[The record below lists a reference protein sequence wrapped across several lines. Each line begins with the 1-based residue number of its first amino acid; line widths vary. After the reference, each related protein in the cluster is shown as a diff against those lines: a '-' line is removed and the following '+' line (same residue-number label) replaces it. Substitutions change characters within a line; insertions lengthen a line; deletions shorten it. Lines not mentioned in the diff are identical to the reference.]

1 MKNIHF
7 VMAVSLFLF
16 MLSAPREGRAE
27 DLLRA
32 GMFNRDALNVIAEA
46 KGFLKKENLKVEINL
61 VNNSVDLMR
70 NLSAGKY
77 DLIHTNAD
85 NVIAWTE
92 GQGEDPQPHNFVIFM
107 GGNQGVRQML
117 VAAAGIKTIG
127 DLKGKVLA
135 VDDPRTGYASV
146 LVYMLK
152 KNGLALN
159 KDFTLKSFGNTKSRA
174 DAVSRGDAAGAL
186 MNLPKEEIQ
195 KRGFNVLGRSEDYVP
210 VYARGVG
217 AARRDWA
224 NKNEALLV
232 RYIRAMIGTTD
243 WILNPKNKEEA
254 LKLLLPANENS
265 KSGAERMYEDAVN
278 AKLGYVPGS
287 RIEKEGIKTV
297 IELREAMGFMTAPL
311 PSPLKYVDE
320 RFYQKA
326 VALPGP

>member
-1 MKNIHF
+1 MKTIR
-7 VMAVSLFLF
+7 F
-16 MLSAPREGRAE
+16 MLSVGLLLLLVSIPQGARAE
-27 DLLRA
+27 DILRI
-32 GMFNRDALNVIAEA
+32 GMFNKEALNSIAEA
-46 KGFLKKENLKVEINL
+46 KGFLKGENLKVEINL

-70 NLSAGKY
+70 NFISGKY
-77 DLIHTNAD
+77 DIIHTNAD

-92 GQGEDPQPHNFVIFM
+92 GQGEDPQPNDFVIFM
-107 GGNQGVRQML
+107 GGIAGVRQLL
-117 VAAAGIKTIG
+117 VVGPEIKDVG

-152 KNGLALN
+152 KNGLTLN

-195 KRGFNVLGRSEDYVP
+195 KRGFKIIGSSEEYVP

-217 AARRDWA
+217 AARRVWA
-224 NKNEALLV
+224 NQNEAVLV

-243 WILNPKNKEEA
+243 WLLNPKNKEEA
-254 LKLLLPANENS
+254 VKLLLPANDNS
-265 KSGAERMYEDAVN
+265 KSGAARMYEDAVDP
-278 AKLGYVPGS
+278 KLGYIPGS

-297 IELREAMGFMTAPL
+297 IELREAMGFMKSPL

-326 VALPGP
+326 AVAGR